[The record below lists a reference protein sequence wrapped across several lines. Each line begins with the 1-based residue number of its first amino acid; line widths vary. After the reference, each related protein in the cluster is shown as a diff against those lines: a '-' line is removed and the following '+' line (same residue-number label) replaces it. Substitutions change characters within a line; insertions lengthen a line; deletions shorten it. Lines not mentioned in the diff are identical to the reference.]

1 MALSSN
7 HLVQL
12 CLEKAQSLFSL
23 LPSNVQDY
31 LSRPFVRKAVA
42 IVVAL
47 QLLRGVNRYLSQQ
60 AQNNWV
66 RARPWNASR
75 ELVLL
80 TGGSSGIGKQ
90 IMLDLSNLNVRIIIV
105 DVKEPDF
112 SLPPN
117 VFFYQV
123 DITSTT
129 ALKET
134 ATQIRRD
141 HGHPTVLINNAGV
154 GLSGTILEEPE
165 EHIRLTLEVNTLSH
179 FWTVKE
185 FLPSMIQNDHGHIV
199 TIASM
204 ASFVALGEM
213 ADYAASKAAA
223 LAFHESLTQEV
234 KHWYGSKR
242 VRTSII
248 HPLWVQTPMIS
259 ALVAR
264 RAQFRQPIMSPE
276 KVSQAVIKQLV
287 NSNGGQVVVPAS
299 YGFAALLRGFPN
311 WLQERSRDKESQN
324 LVGLQRLQQESA
336 KSSQN

>member
-23 LPSNVQDY
+23 LPPNVQDY
-31 LSRPFVRKAVA
+31 LSRPLVRKAVA

-66 RARPWNASR
+66 RARPWNSSR

-90 IMLDLSNLNVRIIIV
+90 IMLDLSKLNVRTIIV

-112 SLPPN
+112 RLL
-117 VFFYQV
+117 
-123 DITSTT
+123 DITSTA

-165 EHIRLTLEVNTLSH
+165 EHIRLTLEVNTLAH

-223 LAFHESLTQEV
+223 LAFHESLTQEI
-234 KHWYGSKR
+234 KHWYGSER

-311 WLQERSRDKESQN
+311 WLQERSRDRESQK
-324 LVGLQRLQQESA
+324 LARLQHLQQESA